1 MQKAAKSPFG
11 GQTKLGVIFLFPYYW
26 GGLPIGT
33 PNSMPMGMLPFLDW
47 NADKDFRELPE
58 EVREALEYHQDEI
71 HSASDLHHLVDELK
85 LRK

>member
-1 MQKAAKSPFG
+1 M
-11 GQTKLGVIFLFPYYW
+11 FPYYW

-58 EVREALEYHQDEI
+58 EVREALEYHRDEI